1 MTEEQSYTTE
11 EIAKLLK
18 ISKLTVYD
26 LIKKGDLVAYRVG
39 KQMRIDATDLE
50 AYKRRSKQLQS
61 PAQQS
66 TGVSGSGV
74 NQQAAGPIGTQEQ
87 HYDLTNRTQEQHTS
101 SNILAGQGE
110 VQYTAHTTG
119 AAVSSASQMAPSSYF
134 NSPAGFGQNSASATR
149 HLVITGQDVSLDI
162 LMRHIEK
169 QSRDIRPL
177 RSFMGSLDGLISM
190 YRGESDLV
198 STHLLDGDTGEY
210 NLPYIRKIL
219 TGWSY
224 VVVNLLTRPAGLY
237 VPRGNPLQLND
248 WTDLNR
254 SGLRLAN
261 REKGSG
267 ARVLL
272 DEQLRL
278 NGISAAGLLGYDV
291 EETSHMGV
299 AAKVS
304 SGEADV
310 GVGIEKAA
318 RLVGQVDFIPLV
330 QERYDLVMLRK
341 QGNEAWIE
349 SVLRILQSPE
359 FQQELK
365 AFEGYDVSR
374 TGEILYEA

>member
-11 EIAKLLK
+11 EISKLLK

-26 LIKKGDLVAYRVG
+26 LIKKGELVAYRVG
-39 KQMRIDATDLE
+39 KQMRVDATDLE
-50 AYKRRSKQLQS
+50 AYKRRAKQLQS
-61 PAQQS
+61 P
-66 TGVSGSGV
+66 
-74 NQQAAGPIGTQEQ
+74 
-87 HYDLTNRTQEQHTS
+87 
-101 SNILAGQGE
+101 GQRG
-110 VQYTAHTTG
+110 QDTG
-119 AAVSSASQMAPSSYF
+119 AATPSASRIMHEHAEIAAHPAAAASGDLPFSAPHAASR
-134 NSPAGFGQNSASATR
+134 PEQGHLPGAGAAR

-162 LMRHIEK
+162 LMRHMEK
-169 QSRDIRPL
+169 HTGNLRPL

-219 TGWSY
+219 TGRSY
-224 VVVNLLTRPAGLY
+224 VVVNLLSRPAGLY
-237 VPRGNPLQLND
+237 VQRGNPRGLRN
-248 WTDLNR
+248 WTDLVQQ
-254 SGLRLAN
+254 GLRLAN

-278 NGISAAGLLGYDV
+278 HGIPASSLWGYDQ

-318 RLVGQVDFIPLV
+318 RIVSGVDFVPLV
-330 QERYDLVMLRK
+330 RERYDLVMLNTK
-341 QGNEAWIE
+341 GNEAWTE

-359 FQQELK
+359 FRQELQ

-374 TGEILYEA
+374 TGEILFEA

>member
-11 EIAKLLK
+11 EISKLLK

-50 AYKRRSKQLQS
+50 AYKRRSKQLQLPGGQR
-61 PAQQS
+61 PALS
-66 TGVSGSGV
+66 HPSG
-74 NQQAAGPIGTQEQ
+74 
-87 HYDLTNRTQEQHTS
+87 
-101 SNILAGQGE
+101 
-110 VQYTAHTTG
+110 
-119 AAVSSASQMAPSSYF
+119 AVSVAETRESGNAAAAHLSD
-134 NSPAGFGQNSASATR
+134 NSAPLSRPTSEASHVVPGDSPIAHAAR
-149 HLVITGQDVSLDI
+149 HVVITGQDVSLDI
-162 LMRHIEK
+162 LMRHMEK
-169 QSRDIRPL
+169 QTRDIRPL

-219 TGWSY
+219 IGWSY
-224 VVVNLLTRPAGLY
+224 VVVNLLSRPAGLY
-237 VPRGNPLQLND
+237 VGRGNPRGLQG
-248 WTDLNR
+248 WADLNQPD
-254 SGLRLAN
+254 LRLAN

-278 NGISAAGLLGYDV
+278 HGIPSSRLVGYNM

-310 GVGIEKAA
+310 GIGIEKAA
-318 RLVGQVDFIPLV
+318 RLVGQVDFIPLT
-330 QERYDLVMLRK
+330 QERYDLVMLK
-341 QGNEAWIE
+341 KPGNEAWTD
-349 SVLRILQSPE
+349 SVLRILQSSE
-359 FQQELK
+359 FRQELQ

-374 TGEILYEA
+374 TGEILYEI

>member
-1 MTEEQSYTTE
+1 MSEEQSYTTE

-61 PAQQS
+61 PAHQS
-66 TGVSGSGV
+66 AGTGVAVEKHATAAPGVHKQNSGS
-74 NQQAAGPIGTQEQ
+74 NT
-87 HYDLTNRTQEQHTS
+87 
-101 SNILAGQGE
+101 LAGQGE
-110 VQYTAHTTG
+110 VQHSATPVTAAASTSQG
-119 AAVSSASQMAPSSYF
+119 ASYSYA
-134 NSPAGFGQNSASATR
+134 NAPAGFGRNSASAAR

-224 VVVNLLTRPAGLY
+224 IVVNLLTRPAGLY
-237 VPRGNPLQLND
+237 VPRGNPHQLND
-248 WTDLNR
+248 WTDFKQP
-254 SGLRLAN
+254 GLRLAN

-278 NGISAAGLLGYDV
+278 NGISSSRLLGYDM

-359 FQQELK
+359 FQQELR

-374 TGEILYEA
+374 TGEIIYEA

>member
-39 KQMRIDATDLE
+39 KQMRIDAADLD

-61 PAQQS
+61 PAHAQQNALPGTTTTEQLS
-66 TGVSGSGV
+66 TDAVQKHSP
-74 NQQAAGPIGTQEQ
+74 AAGLSTVTGQVESQ
-87 HYDLTNRTQEQHTS
+87 HAMTS
-101 SNILAGQGE
+101 NHRVASLSQTASPSFASGLAG
-110 VQYTAHTTG
+110 Y
-119 AAVSSASQMAPSSYF
+119 
-134 NSPAGFGQNSASATR
+134 GQNIAGSAR

-162 LMRHIEK
+162 LMRHMEK

-224 VVVNLLTRPAGLY
+224 VVVNLLSRPAGLY
-237 VPRGNPLQLND
+237 VPRGNPRQLND
-248 WTDLNR
+248 WTDLNQ
-254 SGLRLAN
+254 SDLRLAN

-278 NGISAAGLLGYDV
+278 HGISAAGLLGYDV

-349 SVLRILQSPE
+349 SVLHILRSPE
-359 FQQELK
+359 FRQELR

-374 TGEILYEA
+374 TGEVLFEA

>member
-11 EIAKLLK
+11 EISKLLK

-61 PAQQS
+61 PGQRIPTPDQTSA
-66 TGVSGSGV
+66 T
-74 NQQAAGPIGTQEQ
+74 GTQLGLS
-87 HYDLTNRTQEQHTS
+87 DSL
-101 SNILAGQGE
+101 
-110 VQYTAHTTG
+110 G
-119 AAVSSASQMAPSSYF
+119 ASISSA
-134 NSPAGFGQNSASATR
+134 NSAGSAPAISGHGLTGTPR

-162 LMRHIEK
+162 LMRHMEK
-169 QSRDIRPL
+169 HTRDIRPL

-219 TGWSY
+219 TGRSY
-224 VVVNLLTRPAGLY
+224 VVVNLLSRPAGLY
-237 VPRGNPLQLND
+237 VQRGNPQNLQN
-248 WTDLNR
+248 WTDL
-254 SGLRLAN
+254 SKPELRLAN

-278 NGISAAGLLGYDV
+278 HGIPSTGLIGYEM

-318 RLVGQVDFIPLV
+318 RLVGQVDFIPLT
-330 QERYDLVMLRK
+330 QERYDLVMLKK

-359 FQQELK
+359 FRQELQS
-365 AFEGYDVSR
+365 FEGYDVSR